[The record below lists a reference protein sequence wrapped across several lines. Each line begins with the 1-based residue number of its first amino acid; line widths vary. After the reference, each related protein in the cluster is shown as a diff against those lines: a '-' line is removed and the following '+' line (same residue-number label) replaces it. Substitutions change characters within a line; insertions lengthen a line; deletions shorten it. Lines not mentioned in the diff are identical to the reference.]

1 MTQETIDTLTALA
14 AIVTPLLLL
23 ALGDMG
29 WLLKHS
35 IERAQAQHIDQLS
48 RVRELDDN
56 MRSDRIATYNALLEP
71 FFLLFTTEAAF
82 SQDKAYKGK
91 NKIELA
97 TSLMLSVEYRRI
109 GFKLSLIAN
118 DDVVRAYNKL
128 MQYFYQNEGSQAPL
142 EVQTSTWIRLLGDL
156 LLAIR
161 RSMGNETTSLDRWE
175 MIEWFMKDANLMK
188 NLARD

>member
-1 MTQETIDTLTALA
+1 
-14 AIVTPLLLL
+14 
-23 ALGDMG
+23 MG